1 MPKYIE
7 ALTDWQGKAKDIFTS
22 AEMVERVSMK
32 MGLSNI
38 KADGPFQKEK
48 QMYISAA
55 VLYPSEKVLRQQD
68 PKMLELIK
76 KHSTKSEADV
86 GIFTKHL
93 RDNWHPNTTLI
104 DVQYYNNL
112 LTNNQERDFDVWFDP
127 FQSLVHFPA
136 DNMVTKP
143 SNPTRLFDH
152 MSSFFQEIA
161 NSIRFLDDRLQ
172 VEAILG
178 DYVDVAEKVQ
188 MGLYSSVTD
197 HDSAGGMRPKEFH
210 TLTMT
215 GDYMGG
221 HLTTFLYALPLC
233 RRCPSV
239 FVKANCL
246 RNSSSFLTVLDY
258 LSEYQLITDDKM
270 LLQLA
275 QTIIMIRENKEFLWP
290 MADYTYYT
298 WSGPGPHLYPDL
310 LPRKA
315 FTKWFYGLFFRWAL
329 PFNQKPHIFHEI
341 ILSPLNLTILFRLIL
356 DPSWGDEV
364 DGSVKGG
371 AWETMR
377 ESGLRVWSTLKWDV
391 EKKEASAWMDERF
404 VEGVGGKHWACGLY
418 RTDVWMPVF
427 EKPVVVEGW
436 VKRGELWGQ

>member
-1 MPKYIE
+1 VTVNDIAKSAISRNIIIWMLLEDLSEIDPGSDKAEMVLNTVFFIYISTVMPPYAFDQMTNTVDRALGLLSKGQQPVSWLYLHGRDMPKYIE

-76 KHSTKSEADV
+76 KHSTKSEANV

-152 MSSFFQEIA
+152 MSSFFQEVA

-197 HDSAGGMRPKEFH
+197 HDSAGGMRPKEFPTH
-210 TLTMT
+210 Y
-215 GDYMGG
+215 DRV
-221 HLTTFLYALPLC
+221 HLSNVP
-233 RRCPSV
+233 
-239 FVKANCL
+239 
-246 RNSSSFLTVLDY
+246 
-258 LSEYQLITDDKM
+258 
-270 LLQLA
+270 
-275 QTIIMIRENKEFLWP
+275 
-290 MADYTYYT
+290 
-298 WSGPGPHLYPDL
+298 
-310 LPRKA
+310 
-315 FTKWFYGLFFRWAL
+315 
-329 PFNQKPHIFHEI
+329 
-341 ILSPLNLTILFRLIL
+341 
-356 DPSWGDEV
+356 
-364 DGSVKGG
+364 
-371 AWETMR
+371 
-377 ESGLRVWSTLKWDV
+377 
-391 EKKEASAWMDERF
+391 
-404 VEGVGGKHWACGLY
+404 
-418 RTDVWMPVF
+418 
-427 EKPVVVEGW
+427 
-436 VKRGELWGQ
+436 

>member
-1 MPKYIE
+1 MQQQVQKLENRVAKARVHVDTATDTTQLQTRKGLLEEIPRYKPSTFTTTEYFSVGHDLATSLFDPVTISTYRPDLKSISFFFGGAGDARNVLQTLIDISDQERKKKVPERTYHVTVNDIAKSAISRNIIIWMLLEDLSEIDPGSDKAEMVLNTVFFIYISTVMPPYAFDQMTNTVDRALGLLSKGQQPVSWLYLHGRDMPKYIE

-76 KHSTKSEADV
+76 KHSTKSEANV

-152 MSSFFQEIA
+152 MSSFFQEVA

-197 HDSAGGMRPKEFH
+197 HDSAGGMRPKEFPTH
-210 TLTMT
+210 Y
-215 GDYMGG
+215 DRV
-221 HLTTFLYALPLC
+221 HLSNVP
-233 RRCPSV
+233 
-239 FVKANCL
+239 
-246 RNSSSFLTVLDY
+246 
-258 LSEYQLITDDKM
+258 
-270 LLQLA
+270 
-275 QTIIMIRENKEFLWP
+275 
-290 MADYTYYT
+290 
-298 WSGPGPHLYPDL
+298 
-310 LPRKA
+310 
-315 FTKWFYGLFFRWAL
+315 
-329 PFNQKPHIFHEI
+329 
-341 ILSPLNLTILFRLIL
+341 
-356 DPSWGDEV
+356 
-364 DGSVKGG
+364 
-371 AWETMR
+371 
-377 ESGLRVWSTLKWDV
+377 
-391 EKKEASAWMDERF
+391 
-404 VEGVGGKHWACGLY
+404 
-418 RTDVWMPVF
+418 
-427 EKPVVVEGW
+427 
-436 VKRGELWGQ
+436 